1 LLDSRPFAPVATADV
16 RIAIVSASIGSG
28 HDGVAGELARRLRA
42 CGFVVDCHDFVALW
56 PAGRLL
62 KAGYARQLRV
72 APRTWGWLL
81 AVLARCRPL
90 SRLTA
95 TWVTAGAASRLRR
108 ALGEDLMV
116 VVSTYPLASQTL
128 GRLRR
133 RGALTV
139 PVVTFL
145 TDMSVHPLWVAPMVG
160 THLALHPVAAAQA
173 EALGAHGVRVTGPAV
188 APLFRPGSAADQRA
202 ARARFGLPERAP
214 LALVVAGAW
223 GVGEI
228 ATTATEIAAT
238 GVAIPVVAC
247 GHNEDLRAHLAAE
260 GIAVVG
266 WTDAMAELICACD
279 VVVQNAGGLSC
290 LEALACGLPVLSYRC
305 LPGHGRTNAA
315 ALEQAG
321 WIRWIREPSELATA
335 LKTALTEHSERPP
348 AAGVDPVAE
357 VIAVSFRRHR

>member
-1 LLDSRPFAPVATADV
+1 VSVCPTSIFATFEV
-16 RIAIVSASIGSG
+16 RIAIVSASIGGG
-28 HDGVAGELARRLRA
+28 HDGVARELARRLRGA
-42 CGFVVDCHDFVALW
+42 GYSVDCHDFVTLW

-62 KAGYARQLRV
+62 KAAYARQLRV
-72 APRTWGWLL
+72 APRSWGWLL
-81 AVLARCRPL
+81 TTLARWRPL

-95 TWVTAGAASRLRR
+95 TWITAGAGPRLRR
-108 ALGEDLMV
+108 ALAGEPVV
-116 VVSTYPLASQTL
+116 VVSTYPLASQAL

-133 RGALTV
+133 RGELTV

-173 EALGAHGVRVTGPAV
+173 EALGADGVRVTGPAV
-188 APLFRPGSAADQRA
+188 DPAFRPGTAAEQRA

-228 ATTATEIAAT
+228 TTAAAEIAAT
-238 GVAIPVVAC
+238 GVVTPVVAC
-247 GHNEDLRAHLAAE
+247 GHNEDLLARVAAE
-260 GIAVVG
+260 GTAVPVG
-266 WTDAMAELICACD
+266 WTEAMAELIRACD

-290 LEALACGLPVLSYRC
+290 LEALACGVPVLSYRC

-321 WIRWIREPSELATA
+321 WIRWIREPDELATA
-335 LKTALTEHSERPP
+335 LKSALTEQPEPPSPARADP
-348 AAGVDPVAE
+348 AAE
-357 VIAVSFRRHR
+357 VLAAVFRRHR

>member
-1 LLDSRPFAPVATADV
+1 V
-16 RIAIVSASIGSG
+16 VSASIGSG
-28 HDGVAGELARRLRA
+28 HDGVADELARRLRDS
-42 CGFVVDCHDFVALW
+42 GFVVDCHDFVQLW

-81 AVLARCRPL
+81 AALARCRPL

-108 ALGEDLMV
+108 ALGDDLMV

-160 THLALHPVAAAQA
+160 THLALHRVAATQA

-188 APLFRPGSAADQRA
+188 AASFRPGSAADQRA

-228 ATTATEIAAT
+228 ATTAAEIDAT

-247 GHNEDLRAHLAAE
+247 GHNEDLQARLAAE
-260 GIAVVG
+260 GTAVAVG
-266 WTDAMAELICACD
+266 WTDAMAELIRACD

-290 LEALACGLPVLSYRC
+290 LEALACGVPVLSYRC

-321 WIRWIREPSELATA
+321 WIRWIRDPSELATA
-335 LKTALTEHSERPP
+335 LKTALTELSEPPP
-348 AAGVDPVAE
+348 APDVDPAAE
-357 VIAVSFRRHR
+357 VIATYLRRHW